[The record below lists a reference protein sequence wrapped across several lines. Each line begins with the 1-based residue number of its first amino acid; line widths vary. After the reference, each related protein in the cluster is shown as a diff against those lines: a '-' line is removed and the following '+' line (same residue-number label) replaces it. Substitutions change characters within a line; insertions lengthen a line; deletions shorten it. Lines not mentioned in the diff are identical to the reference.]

1 MFMPVNSKVFPFWDH
16 FGTSCCGTNGGK
28 MCQTAVWIVPWS
40 SEAMFDTSHFGRFC
54 MSNCRRSYH
63 LFDRRYTVS
72 YVVIVDWKQ
81 KLKRHLLLKDPT
93 IMCDVCNVLFPNHFE
108 NSVVY
113 FLNVYINVPSYVCMY
128 VCM

>member
-1 MFMPVNSKVFPFWDH
+1 MVPVEKCAKLR
-16 FGTSCCGTNGGK
+16 FGL
-28 MCQTAVWIVPWS
+28 
-40 SEAMFDTSHFGRFC
+40 FGP
-54 MSNCRRSYH
+54 
-63 LFDRRYTVS
+63 RRYTVS

-113 FLNVYINVPSYVCMY
+113 FLNVYINVPSYVCM
-128 VCM
+128 

>member
-1 MFMPVNSKVFPFWDH
+1 MVPMVEKCAKLR
-16 FGTSCCGTNGGK
+16 FGLFG
-28 MCQTAVWIVPWS
+28 PWS
-40 SEAMFDTSHFGRFC
+40 SEPMFDTSHFGRFC

-93 IMCDVCNVLFPNHFE
+93 IMCGVCNVLFPNHIE

-113 FLNVYINVPSYVCMY
+113 FLNVYINVPIYVCMY
-128 VCM
+128 VWMDGWMYGWMDVWMDGWM